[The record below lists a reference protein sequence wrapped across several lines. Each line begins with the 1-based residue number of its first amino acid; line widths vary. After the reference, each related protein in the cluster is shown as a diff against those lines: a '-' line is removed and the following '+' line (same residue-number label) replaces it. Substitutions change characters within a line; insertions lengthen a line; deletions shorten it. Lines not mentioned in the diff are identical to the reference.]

1 MSDAPTPTRTP
12 TTAVPTTVL
21 SDATKALLQET
32 ATATL
37 VAQLQRRGIPDTFFT
52 GLRSGKP
59 GHKMIGV
66 AKTLR
71 YVALRHDVTAKYS
84 AGNNAQRQAIESVNP
99 GEVLVIECRMD
110 PGAGTIGDILA
121 NRARMRGAVGVVTDG
136 CVRDDAA
143 VCGLDIGVY
152 RQAAHA
158 ATLGRRHMPFE
169 IDRPITCAGVFVEPG
184 DVIVGDDDGAM
195 LIPIALVDEVARD
208 AYEQELG
215 DMWAFERVSAGD
227 PLAGI
232 FPSVGK
238 ERRPEFDA
246 WRAAKGK

>member
-1 MSDAPTPTRTP
+1 MSG
-12 TTAVPTTVL
+12 L
-21 SDATKALLQET
+21 SEETKALLQET

-37 VAQLQRRGIPDTFFT
+37 TAQLQRRGIPNTFFT
-52 GLRSGKP
+52 GLSTGKP

-71 YVALRHDVTAKYS
+71 YVALREDLTAKYQ
-84 AGNNAQRQAIESVNP
+84 AGNNAQRQAIESVGP

-143 VCGLDIGVY
+143 VCGLPEFGVY

-195 LIPIALVDEVARD
+195 VIPIALVDEVAKD

-227 PLAGI
+227 NLDGI

-238 ERRPEFDA
+238 DRRAEFEA
-246 WRAAKGK
+246 WRQAKGK

>member
-1 MSDAPTPTRTP
+1 MSD
-12 TTAVPTTVL
+12 VL
-21 SDATKALLQET
+21 PAGISAETMRYLQES

-52 GLRSGKP
+52 GLASGTR

-71 YVALRHDVTAKYS
+71 YVALRHDLTAKYS

-143 VCGLDIGVY
+143 VCGLPDMGIY

-195 LIPIALVDEVARD
+195 LIPIALVDEVAKD

-227 PLAGI
+227 NLTGI

-238 ERRPEFDA
+238 DRRDEFDA
-246 WRAAKGK
+246 WRTAKGK

>member
-1 MSDAPTPTRTP
+1 MSG
-12 TTAVPTTVL
+12 L
-21 SDATKALLQET
+21 SEETKALLAET

-37 VAQLQRRGIPDTFFT
+37 TAQLQRRGIPSTFFT
-52 GLRSGKP
+52 GLSTGKP

-71 YVALRHDVTAKYS
+71 YVALREDLTSKYQ
-84 AGNNAQRQAIESVNP
+84 AGNNAQRQAIESVGP

-110 PGAGTIGDILA
+110 AGAGTIGDILA

-143 VCGLDIGVY
+143 VCGLPDFGVY

-195 LIPIALVDEVARD
+195 VIPIALVDEVARD
-208 AYEQELG
+208 AYEQEMG
-215 DMWAFERVSAGD
+215 DMFAFERVSAGD
-227 PLAGI
+227 NLDGI
-232 FPSVGK
+232 FPSIGKDRRAEFEAWRK
-238 ERRPEFDA
+238 ER
-246 WRAAKGK
+246 GK

>member
-1 MSDAPTPTRTP
+1 MSG
-12 TTAVPTTVL
+12 L
-21 SDATKALLQET
+21 SEETKALLQET

-37 VAQLQRRGIPDTFFT
+37 TAQLQRRGIPNTFFT
-52 GLRSGKP
+52 GLSTGKP

-71 YVALRHDVTAKYS
+71 YVALREDLTAKYQ
-84 AGNNAQRQAIESVNP
+84 AGNNAQRQAIESVGP

-143 VCGLDIGVY
+143 VCGLPEFGVY

-195 LIPIALVDEVARD
+195 VIPIALVDEVAKD

-227 PLAGI
+227 NLDGI

-238 ERRPEFDA
+238 DRRAEFEA
-246 WRAAKGK
+246 WRQAEGK

>member
-1 MSDAPTPTRTP
+1 MSG
-12 TTAVPTTVL
+12 L
-21 SDATKALLQET
+21 SEETKALLQET

-37 VAQLQRRGIPDTFFT
+37 TAQLQRRGIPNTFFT
-52 GLRSGKP
+52 GLSTGKP

-71 YVALRHDVTAKYS
+71 YVALREDLTAKYQ
-84 AGNNAQRQAIESVNP
+84 AGNNAQRQAIESVGP

-121 NRARMRGAVGVVTDG
+121 NRARMRGAVGVVPDG

-143 VCGLDIGVY
+143 VCGLPEFGVY

-195 LIPIALVDEVARD
+195 VIPIALVDEVAKD

-227 PLAGI
+227 NLDGI

-238 ERRPEFDA
+238 DRRAEFEA
-246 WRAAKGK
+246 WRQAEGK

>member
-1 MSDAPTPTRTP
+1 MSG
-12 TTAVPTTVL
+12 L
-21 SDATKALLQET
+21 SEETKALLQET

-37 VAQLQRRGIPDTFFT
+37 TAQLQRRGIPNTFFT
-52 GLRSGKP
+52 GLSTGKP

-71 YVALRHDVTAKYS
+71 YVALREDLTAKYQ
-84 AGNNAQRQAIESVNP
+84 AGNNAQRQAIESVGP

-143 VCGLDIGVY
+143 VCGLPDFGVY

-158 ATLGRRHMPFE
+158 ATLGRKHMPFE
-169 IDRPITCAGVFVEPG
+169 IDRPVTCAGVFVEPG

-195 LIPIALVDEVARD
+195 VIPIALVDEVAKD

-227 PLAGI
+227 NLDGI

-238 ERRPEFDA
+238 DRRAEFEA
-246 WRAAKGK
+246 WRQAKGK

>member
-1 MSDAPTPTRTP
+1 MTG
-12 TTAVPTTVL
+12 L
-21 SDATKALLQET
+21 SDETRALLQDT

-37 VAQLQRRGIPDTFFT
+37 VGQLQRRGIPDTFFT
-52 GLRSGKP
+52 GLSTGTP
-59 GHKMIGV
+59 GHKMIGL

-71 YVALRHDVTAKYS
+71 YVALRHDLTSKYQG
-84 AGNNAQRQAIESVNP
+84 GNNAQRQAIESVGP

-143 VCGLDIGVY
+143 VCGLPGMGIY

-208 AYEQELG
+208 AYEQEMG

-227 PLAGI
+227 NLDGI

-238 ERRPEFDA
+238 DRRAEFEA

>member
-1 MSDAPTPTRTP
+1 MSG
-12 TTAVPTTVL
+12 L
-21 SDATKALLQET
+21 SEETKALLAET

-37 VAQLQRRGIPDTFFT
+37 MAQLQRRGIPSTFFT
-52 GLRSGKP
+52 GLSSGTK

-71 YVALRHDVTAKYS
+71 YVALREDLTGKYQ
-84 AGNNAQRQAIESVNP
+84 AGNNAQRQAIESVQP

-121 NRARMRGAVGVVTDG
+121 NRARVRGAMGVVTDG

-143 VCGLDIGVY
+143 VCGLPGFGVY

-158 ATLGRRHMPFE
+158 ATLGRKHMPFE
-169 IDRPITCAGVFVEPG
+169 IDRPVTCAGVFVEPG

-195 LIPIALVDEVARD
+195 VIPIALVDEVARD
-208 AYEQELG
+208 AYEQEIG
-215 DMWAFERVSAGD
+215 DMFAFERVSAGD
-227 PLAGI
+227 NLDGI
-232 FPSVGK
+232 FPAIGK
-238 ERRPEFDA
+238 DRREEFEA
-246 WRAAKGK
+246 WRKAKGK

>member
-1 MSDAPTPTRTP
+1 MSG
-12 TTAVPTTVL
+12 L
-21 SDATKALLQET
+21 SEETKALLQET

-37 VAQLQRRGIPDTFFT
+37 MAQLQRRGFPSMFFT
-52 GLRSGKP
+52 GLSSGTR

-71 YVALRHDVTAKYS
+71 YVALREDLVGKYQG
-84 AGNNAQRQAIESVNP
+84 GNNAQRQAIESVNP

-121 NRARMRGAVGVVTDG
+121 NRARVRGAVGVVTDG

-143 VCGLDIGVY
+143 VCGLPDFGVY

-169 IDRPITCAGVFVEPG
+169 IDRPVTCAGVFVEPG

-195 LIPIALVDEVARD
+195 VIPIALVDEVARD
-208 AYEQELG
+208 AYEQEIG
-215 DMWAFERVSAGD
+215 DMFAFERVGAGD
-227 PLAGI
+227 NLDGI
-232 FPSVGK
+232 FPSIGK
-238 ERRPEFDA
+238 DRRAEFEA